1 MPRIN
6 NSPKPNRPKKF
17 KCPSVKKS
25 QKYLITQDN
34 QFIYAKYGDI
44 TANELKFFY
53 YVISKLNSISDKDF
67 ELHEVPVSEI
77 LGEVLSH
84 ESEDN
89 YTYIKNLCRSLSKR
103 ILEDETLVFDPV
115 TNKKEEMFE
124 VMAIFKRI
132 QYLKRKAV
140 ICYQLNDCLKP
151 YLLGL
156 RKNFTQIPLQH
167 ILPIRSG
174 YAIRIYQI
182 LLSELKQNK
191 NETTRYLIELQDIL
205 CVPKSYYK
213 WKDFKNNV
221 LEPSLKEINATTDI
235 VASYRTKKERQK
247 ITQIVFEI
255 CYKDLQKRKDQAK
268 DKEQQRI
275 QIEVIKPLTE
285 LVNKTLAYPTDPL
298 DENAI
303 IALVYRGMH
312 EIKEVKGK
320 LQVVLTLEE
329 VNNPRKKQPLIIS
342 NAHQIEKLKAMHEN
356 YEKKFFTQNASKIL
370 KNKDGSGL
378 AFSQQIQENLK
389 KRNEEDKPKTTPN
402 TKAMAMIE
410 KIKKRNVADLF
421 SNNTQEDSP
430 NQWKFFSLIPIER
443 TCMPTKDLSKLIE
456 KLNHEKNNAIKNGIY
471 HLIQI
476 KFSYNSNRIEG
487 SSLTYEQTAHIF
499 DKSALITEKNEN
511 IRLDDI
517 FETINHFECVNY
529 LLESYKEPLSLEYLK
544 TLHKILKNNCSDEII
559 GGFKKHPNFVGD
571 SATTRPQLVES
582 ELTNLLQRYHS
593 LIATSLEN
601 IIDFH
606 VAFEKIHPFSD
617 GNGRVG
623 RLVMFKECLKNNI
636 MPFIIENEHK
646 AFYYRGIREY
656 HNTKGYLK
664 DTILQSQDNFNEM
677 VSYFFSK

>member
-17 KCPSVKKS
+17 KHPSVKKS
-25 QKYLITQDN
+25 KKYLITQDN
-34 QFIYAKYGDI
+34 RFIYAKYGDT

-67 ELHEVPVSEI
+67 QLHEVPISEI

-103 ILEDETLVFDPV
+103 ILEDESLVYDPV
-115 TNKKEEMFE
+115 TKKEEEMFE

-182 LLSELKQNK
+182 LLSELKQNR
-191 NETTRYLIELQDIL
+191 NELTRPLTQLQDIL
-205 CVPKSYYK
+205 CVPKSFYA
-213 WKDFKNNV
+213 WIDFKRNV
-221 LEPSLKEINATTDI
+221 LEPSIKEINATTDI
-235 VASYRTKKERQK
+235 VASYRTKKQRQK
-247 ITQIVFEI
+247 ITEIVFEF
-255 CYKDLQKRKDQAK
+255 CFKDPQKRKDQAK
-268 DKEQQRI
+268 AKEQQRI

-329 VNNPRKKQPLIIS
+329 ANNPRKKQPLIIS
-342 NAHQIEKLKAMHEN
+342 SANQIEKLKAMHES
-356 YEKKFFTQNASKIL
+356 YKKKFFTQNASKIL
-370 KNKDGSGL
+370 KNKDGKGT
-378 AFSQQIQENLK
+378 AYIQQIQENLK
-389 KRNEEDKPKTTPN
+389 KRKEEEQPKTTPN

-410 KIKKRNVADLF
+410 KIKKRDIGDLF
-421 SNNTQEDSP
+421 TNNTQEDPP
-430 NQWKFFSLIPIER
+430 NQ
-443 TCMPTKDLSKLIE
+443 
-456 KLNHEKNNAIKNGIY
+456 
-471 HLIQI
+471 
-476 KFSYNSNRIEG
+476 
-487 SSLTYEQTAHIF
+487 
-499 DKSALITEKNEN
+499 
-511 IRLDDI
+511 
-517 FETINHFECVNY
+517 
-529 LLESYKEPLSLEYLK
+529 
-544 TLHKILKNNCSDEII
+544 
-559 GGFKKHPNFVGD
+559 
-571 SATTRPQLVES
+571 
-582 ELTNLLQRYHS
+582 
-593 LIATSLEN
+593 
-601 IIDFH
+601 
-606 VAFEKIHPFSD
+606 
-617 GNGRVG
+617 
-623 RLVMFKECLKNNI
+623 
-636 MPFIIENEHK
+636 
-646 AFYYRGIREY
+646 
-656 HNTKGYLK
+656 
-664 DTILQSQDNFNEM
+664 
-677 VSYFFSK
+677 

>member
-1 MPRIN
+1 MPKVN
-6 NSPKPNRPKKF
+6 NEPKPNKRPKKF
-17 KCPSVKKS
+17 KRPSVKKS

-34 QFIYAKYGDI
+34 QFIYAKYGDT

-53 YVISKLNSISDKDF
+53 YVISKLNSISDKVFDAC
-67 ELHEVPVSEI
+67 EIPISEI

-84 ESEDN
+84 ENDQDN
-89 YTYIKNLCRSLSKR
+89 YTYIKKLCESLSKR
-103 ILEDETLVFDPV
+103 YLLDETLIKDPV
-115 TNKKEEMFE
+115 TNKE
-124 VMAIFKRI
+124 VDNFKI
-132 QYLKRKAV
+132 MSLFKFLQYTKGQATIK
-140 ICYQLNDCLKP
+140 YQLNDCLKP

-191 NETTRYLIELQDIL
+191 NETTIPLIQLQDIL
-205 CVPKSYYK
+205 CVPKSMYA
-213 WKDFKNNV
+213 WINFKRRV

-235 VASYRTKKERQK
+235 IASYRMKKERQK

-255 CYKDLQKRKDQAK
+255 CYKDLQRRKEQAK

-285 LVNKTLAYPTDPL
+285 LKDKTLAYPTDPL

-421 SNNTQEDSP
+421 SNNTQEDPP
-430 NQWKFFSLIPIER
+430 NQ
-443 TCMPTKDLSKLIE
+443 
-456 KLNHEKNNAIKNGIY
+456 
-471 HLIQI
+471 
-476 KFSYNSNRIEG
+476 
-487 SSLTYEQTAHIF
+487 
-499 DKSALITEKNEN
+499 
-511 IRLDDI
+511 
-517 FETINHFECVNY
+517 
-529 LLESYKEPLSLEYLK
+529 
-544 TLHKILKNNCSDEII
+544 
-559 GGFKKHPNFVGD
+559 
-571 SATTRPQLVES
+571 
-582 ELTNLLQRYHS
+582 
-593 LIATSLEN
+593 
-601 IIDFH
+601 
-606 VAFEKIHPFSD
+606 
-617 GNGRVG
+617 
-623 RLVMFKECLKNNI
+623 
-636 MPFIIENEHK
+636 
-646 AFYYRGIREY
+646 
-656 HNTKGYLK
+656 
-664 DTILQSQDNFNEM
+664 
-677 VSYFFSK
+677 

>member
-6 NSPKPNRPKKF
+6 NEPKPNKRPKKF
-17 KCPSVKKS
+17 KRPSVKKS

-34 QFIYAKYGDI
+34 RFIYAKYGDT

-67 ELHEVPVSEI
+67 ELHEVPISEI
-77 LGEVLSH
+77 LGEVLDH
-84 ESEDN
+84 ENLDAN
-89 YTYIKNLCRSLSKR
+89 YLYIKNLCRSLSKR

-174 YAIRIYQI
+174 YAIRIYQM
-182 LLSELKQNK
+182 LLSELKQNR
-191 NETTRYLIELQDIL
+191 NEVTRYLIELQDVL
-205 CVPKSYYK
+205 CVPKSFYA
-213 WKDFKNNV
+213 WINFKRRV
-221 LEPSLKEINATTDI
+221 LEPSIKEINATTDI
-235 VASYRTKKERQK
+235 IASYTTKKQRQK
-247 ITQIVFEI
+247 ITEIVFEI

-268 DKEQQRI
+268 AKEQQRI

-285 LVNKTLAYPTDPL
+285 LKDKTLAYPTDPL

-329 VNNPRKKQPLIIS
+329 ANNPRKKQPLIIS

-370 KNKDGSGL
+370 KNKDGKGT
-378 AFSQQIQENLK
+378 AYIQQIQENLK
-389 KRNEEDKPKTTPN
+389 KRKEEEKTIK
-402 TKAMAMIE
+402 TKATPTTKAEAVSILE

-421 SNNTQEDSP
+421 SNNTQEDPP
-430 NQWKFFSLIPIER
+430 NQ
-443 TCMPTKDLSKLIE
+443 
-456 KLNHEKNNAIKNGIY
+456 
-471 HLIQI
+471 
-476 KFSYNSNRIEG
+476 
-487 SSLTYEQTAHIF
+487 
-499 DKSALITEKNEN
+499 
-511 IRLDDI
+511 
-517 FETINHFECVNY
+517 
-529 LLESYKEPLSLEYLK
+529 
-544 TLHKILKNNCSDEII
+544 
-559 GGFKKHPNFVGD
+559 
-571 SATTRPQLVES
+571 
-582 ELTNLLQRYHS
+582 
-593 LIATSLEN
+593 
-601 IIDFH
+601 
-606 VAFEKIHPFSD
+606 
-617 GNGRVG
+617 
-623 RLVMFKECLKNNI
+623 
-636 MPFIIENEHK
+636 
-646 AFYYRGIREY
+646 
-656 HNTKGYLK
+656 
-664 DTILQSQDNFNEM
+664 
-677 VSYFFSK
+677 

>member
-1 MPRIN
+1 MPKVN
-6 NSPKPNRPKKF
+6 NEPKPKRPKKF
-17 KCPSVKKS
+17 KRPSVKKS

-34 QFIYAKYGDI
+34 RFIYAKYGDT

-67 ELHEVPVSEI
+67 QLHEVPISEI

-103 ILEDETLVFDPV
+103 ILEDESLVYDPV
-115 TNKKEEMFE
+115 TKKEEEMFE

-151 YLLGL
+151 YLLGI

-182 LLSELKQNK
+182 LLSDLKQNK
-191 NETTRYLIELQDIL
+191 NEVTRTLIELQDVL
-205 CVPKSYYK
+205 CVPKSMYA
-213 WKDFKNNV
+213 WIDFKRNV

-235 VASYRTKKERQK
+235 IASYSTKKERQK

-285 LVNKTLAYPTDPL
+285 LKDKTLAYPTDPL

-312 EIKEVKGK
+312 EVKEVKGK

-329 VNNPRKKQPLIIS
+329 ANNPRKKQPLIIS
-342 NAHQIEKLKAMHEN
+342 NANQIEKLKAMHEN

-370 KNKDGSGL
+370 KNKDGKGSVYI
-378 AFSQQIQENLK
+378 QQIQENLK
-389 KRNEEDKPKTTPN
+389 KRKEEEKAIENKPKPLKEIQTQTLEAKPKQEAIVKPM
-402 TKAMAMIE
+402 TKE
-410 KIKKRNVADLF
+410 LGDLF
-421 SNNTQEDSP
+421 QQHLTKKDPP
-430 NQWKFFSLIPIER
+430 NQ
-443 TCMPTKDLSKLIE
+443 
-456 KLNHEKNNAIKNGIY
+456 
-471 HLIQI
+471 
-476 KFSYNSNRIEG
+476 
-487 SSLTYEQTAHIF
+487 
-499 DKSALITEKNEN
+499 
-511 IRLDDI
+511 
-517 FETINHFECVNY
+517 
-529 LLESYKEPLSLEYLK
+529 
-544 TLHKILKNNCSDEII
+544 
-559 GGFKKHPNFVGD
+559 
-571 SATTRPQLVES
+571 
-582 ELTNLLQRYHS
+582 
-593 LIATSLEN
+593 
-601 IIDFH
+601 
-606 VAFEKIHPFSD
+606 
-617 GNGRVG
+617 
-623 RLVMFKECLKNNI
+623 
-636 MPFIIENEHK
+636 
-646 AFYYRGIREY
+646 
-656 HNTKGYLK
+656 
-664 DTILQSQDNFNEM
+664 
-677 VSYFFSK
+677 

>member
-17 KCPSVKKS
+17 KRPSVKKS

-34 QFIYAKYGDI
+34 RFIYAKYGDT

-67 ELHEVPVSEI
+67 QLHEVPISEI

-89 YTYIKNLCRSLSKR
+89 YTYIKNLCRILSKR
-103 ILEDETLVFDPV
+103 ILEDESLVYDPV
-115 TNKKEEMFE
+115 TKKEEEMFE

-156 RKNFTQIPLQH
+156 SKNFTQIPLQH

-174 YAIRIYQI
+174 YAIRIYQM
-182 LLSELKQNK
+182 LLSELKQNR
-191 NETTRYLIELQDIL
+191 NELTRPLTQLQDIL
-205 CVPKSYYK
+205 CVPKSFYA
-213 WKDFKNNV
+213 WIDFKRNV
-221 LEPSLKEINATTDI
+221 LEPSIKEINATTDI
-235 VASYRTKKERQK
+235 VASYRTKKQRQK
-247 ITQIVFEI
+247 ITEIVFEI

-285 LVNKTLAYPTDPL
+285 LKDKTLAYPTDPL

-329 VNNPRKKQPLIIS
+329 ANNPRKKQPLIIS
-342 NAHQIEKLKAMHEN
+342 NANQIEKLKAMHEN
-356 YEKKFFTQNASKIL
+356 FKKKFFTQNASKIL

-421 SNNTQEDSP
+421 SNNTQEDPP
-430 NQWKFFSLIPIER
+430 NQ
-443 TCMPTKDLSKLIE
+443 
-456 KLNHEKNNAIKNGIY
+456 
-471 HLIQI
+471 
-476 KFSYNSNRIEG
+476 
-487 SSLTYEQTAHIF
+487 
-499 DKSALITEKNEN
+499 
-511 IRLDDI
+511 
-517 FETINHFECVNY
+517 
-529 LLESYKEPLSLEYLK
+529 
-544 TLHKILKNNCSDEII
+544 
-559 GGFKKHPNFVGD
+559 
-571 SATTRPQLVES
+571 
-582 ELTNLLQRYHS
+582 
-593 LIATSLEN
+593 
-601 IIDFH
+601 
-606 VAFEKIHPFSD
+606 
-617 GNGRVG
+617 
-623 RLVMFKECLKNNI
+623 
-636 MPFIIENEHK
+636 
-646 AFYYRGIREY
+646 
-656 HNTKGYLK
+656 
-664 DTILQSQDNFNEM
+664 
-677 VSYFFSK
+677 

>member
-1 MPRIN
+1 MPKVN
-6 NSPKPNRPKKF
+6 NEPKPNKRPKKF
-17 KCPSVKKS
+17 KRPSVKKS

-34 QFIYAKYGDI
+34 QFIYAKYGDT

-156 RKNFTQIPLQH
+156 MKNFTQIPLQH

-191 NETTRYLIELQDIL
+191 NETTMYLTQLQDIL
-205 CVPKSYYK
+205 CVPKSFYA
-213 WKDFKNNV
+213 WIDFKRNV

-235 VASYRTKKERQK
+235 VASYRTKKQRQK
-247 ITQIVFEI
+247 VVGITLEI
-255 CYKDLQKRKDQAK
+255 CYKDLQRRKDQAK

-356 YEKKFFTQNASKIL
+356 YKKKFFTQNASKIL

-421 SNNTQEDSP
+421 SNNTQEDPP
-430 NQWKFFSLIPIER
+430 NQ
-443 TCMPTKDLSKLIE
+443 
-456 KLNHEKNNAIKNGIY
+456 
-471 HLIQI
+471 
-476 KFSYNSNRIEG
+476 
-487 SSLTYEQTAHIF
+487 
-499 DKSALITEKNEN
+499 
-511 IRLDDI
+511 
-517 FETINHFECVNY
+517 
-529 LLESYKEPLSLEYLK
+529 
-544 TLHKILKNNCSDEII
+544 
-559 GGFKKHPNFVGD
+559 
-571 SATTRPQLVES
+571 
-582 ELTNLLQRYHS
+582 
-593 LIATSLEN
+593 
-601 IIDFH
+601 
-606 VAFEKIHPFSD
+606 
-617 GNGRVG
+617 
-623 RLVMFKECLKNNI
+623 
-636 MPFIIENEHK
+636 
-646 AFYYRGIREY
+646 
-656 HNTKGYLK
+656 
-664 DTILQSQDNFNEM
+664 
-677 VSYFFSK
+677 

>member
-6 NSPKPNRPKKF
+6 NEPKPNKRPKKF
-17 KCPSVKKS
+17 KRPSVKKS

-34 QFIYAKYGDI
+34 RFIYAKYSDT

-67 ELHEVPVSEI
+67 ELHEVPISEI
-77 LGEVLSH
+77 LGEVLDH
-84 ESEDN
+84 ENLDAN
-89 YTYIKNLCRSLSKR
+89 YLYIKNLCRSLSKR

-174 YAIRIYQI
+174 YAIRIYQM
-182 LLSELKQNK
+182 LLSELKQNR
-191 NETTRYLIELQDIL
+191 NEVTRYLIELQDVL
-205 CVPKSYYK
+205 CVPKSFYA
-213 WKDFKNNV
+213 WINFKRRV
-221 LEPSLKEINATTDI
+221 LEPSIKEINATTDI
-235 VASYRTKKERQK
+235 IASYTTKKQRQK
-247 ITQIVFEI
+247 ITEIVFEI

-268 DKEQQRI
+268 AKEQQRI

-285 LVNKTLAYPTDPL
+285 LKDKTLAYPTDPL

-329 VNNPRKKQPLIIS
+329 ANNPRKKQPLIIS

-370 KNKDGSGL
+370 KNKDGKGT
-378 AFSQQIQENLK
+378 AYIQQIQENLK
-389 KRNEEDKPKTTPN
+389 KRKEEEKAIE
-402 TKAMAMIE
+402 TKATPTTKAEAVSILE

-421 SNNTQEDSP
+421 SNNTQEDPP
-430 NQWKFFSLIPIER
+430 NQ
-443 TCMPTKDLSKLIE
+443 
-456 KLNHEKNNAIKNGIY
+456 
-471 HLIQI
+471 
-476 KFSYNSNRIEG
+476 
-487 SSLTYEQTAHIF
+487 
-499 DKSALITEKNEN
+499 
-511 IRLDDI
+511 
-517 FETINHFECVNY
+517 
-529 LLESYKEPLSLEYLK
+529 
-544 TLHKILKNNCSDEII
+544 
-559 GGFKKHPNFVGD
+559 
-571 SATTRPQLVES
+571 
-582 ELTNLLQRYHS
+582 
-593 LIATSLEN
+593 
-601 IIDFH
+601 
-606 VAFEKIHPFSD
+606 
-617 GNGRVG
+617 
-623 RLVMFKECLKNNI
+623 
-636 MPFIIENEHK
+636 
-646 AFYYRGIREY
+646 
-656 HNTKGYLK
+656 
-664 DTILQSQDNFNEM
+664 
-677 VSYFFSK
+677 

>member
-1 MPRIN
+1 MPKVN
-6 NSPKPNRPKKF
+6 NEPKPNRPKKF
-17 KCPSVKKS
+17 KRPSVKKS

-34 QFIYAKYGDI
+34 RFIYAKYGDT

-53 YVISKLNSISDKDF
+53 YIISKLNSISDKSF
-67 ELHEVPVSEI
+67 ELHEVPISEI
-77 LGEVLSH
+77 LGEVLNH

-103 ILEDETLVFDPV
+103 ILEDESLVFDPV
-115 TNKKEEMFE
+115 TNKKEEIFE

-167 ILPIRSG
+167 ILPINSG

-205 CVPKSYYK
+205 CVPKSMYK
-213 WKDFKNNV
+213 WDNFKRNV
-221 LEPSLKEINATTDI
+221 LEPSIKEINATTDI

-268 DKEQQRI
+268 DKKQQRI

-285 LVNKTLAYPTDPL
+285 LKDKTLAYPTDPL

-342 NAHQIEKLKAMHEN
+342 SANQIKKLKAMHEN
-356 YEKKFFTQNASKIL
+356 YEKKFFIQNTSKIL
-370 KNKDGSGL
+370 KNKDGKGS
-378 AFSQQIQENLK
+378 AYIQQIQENLK
-389 KRNEEDKPKTTPN
+389 KRNEEEQPKTTPD

-421 SNNTQEDSP
+421 SNNTQEDPP
-430 NQWKFFSLIPIER
+430 NQ
-443 TCMPTKDLSKLIE
+443 
-456 KLNHEKNNAIKNGIY
+456 
-471 HLIQI
+471 
-476 KFSYNSNRIEG
+476 
-487 SSLTYEQTAHIF
+487 
-499 DKSALITEKNEN
+499 
-511 IRLDDI
+511 
-517 FETINHFECVNY
+517 
-529 LLESYKEPLSLEYLK
+529 
-544 TLHKILKNNCSDEII
+544 
-559 GGFKKHPNFVGD
+559 
-571 SATTRPQLVES
+571 
-582 ELTNLLQRYHS
+582 
-593 LIATSLEN
+593 
-601 IIDFH
+601 
-606 VAFEKIHPFSD
+606 
-617 GNGRVG
+617 
-623 RLVMFKECLKNNI
+623 
-636 MPFIIENEHK
+636 
-646 AFYYRGIREY
+646 
-656 HNTKGYLK
+656 
-664 DTILQSQDNFNEM
+664 
-677 VSYFFSK
+677 